1 MHEYITIISI
11 ALTPISSIVA
21 WVVARRARNND
32 MLTKMQQTIDLL
44 VEKNKQLYEEVV
56 MLRNKVAELS
66 IGKP

>member
-1 MHEYITIISI
+1 MHDYITIVSI

-21 WVVARRARNND
+21 WIVARRARNND

-44 VEKNKQLYEEVV
+44 VEKNRELYEEVV

>member
-1 MHEYITIISI
+1 MQDYIAILSI

-44 VEKNKQLYEEVV
+44 VQKNKELYEEVV
-56 MLRNKVAELS
+56 RLRDKLAEHG
-66 IGKP
+66 IN

>member
-1 MHEYITIISI
+1 MQDYITIISI
-11 ALTPISSIVA
+11 ALTPLSSIVA

-32 MLTKMQQTIDLL
+32 MLTKMQHTIDLL

-66 IGKP
+66 IRKP

>member
-56 MLRNKVAELS
+56 MLRDKLAEHG
-66 IGKP
+66 IN